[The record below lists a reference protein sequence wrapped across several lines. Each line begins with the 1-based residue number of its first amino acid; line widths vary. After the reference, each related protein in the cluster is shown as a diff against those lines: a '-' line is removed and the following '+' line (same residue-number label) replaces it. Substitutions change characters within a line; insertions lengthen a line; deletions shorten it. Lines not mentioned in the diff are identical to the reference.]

1 MFVSLVG
8 SGREKKPKP
17 KPNWFN
23 LELSFSAP
31 IPTEQTVRNPQFAPV
46 GEPNQVIAA
55 EALLLLK
62 PELKES

>member
-8 SGREKKPKP
+8 SGRGKKPKP

-23 LELSFSAP
+23 LELSSSAP